1 MRRLLVI
8 GLLVLAPQAGEAQRV
23 QPEIRFETLG
33 PDPYQGLLGLALHVP
48 AGRYVRVGFGGTGF
62 AIGRADLIAR
72 FTFDPYRQQRW
83 ALSIGGGV
91 SYDYDRGPLLA
102 VHSDLEG
109 PLARGVTPFISA
121 GLAGGP
127 RFAVGVRRGFRNHR

>member
-1 MRRLLVI
+1 MRRVLLIV
-8 GLLVLAPQAGEAQRV
+8 VAFFAPQVVQAQRV
-23 QPEIRFETLG
+23 QPEIRFEALG
-33 PDPYQGLLGLALHVP
+33 PDRYQGLLGLALHFP

-62 AIGRADLIAR
+62 AIGRTDLIAR

-91 SYDYDRGPLLA
+91 SYDYHRGPLLA
-102 VHSDLEG
+102 VHSDIEG
-109 PLARGVTPFISA
+109 PLAKNVTPFISA

-127 RFAVGVRRGFRNHR
+127 RFAIGVRRGFRNHR

>member
-1 MRRLLVI
+1 MRRHLVI
-8 GLLVLAPQAGEAQRV
+8 ALALLAPHAVAAQRV

-48 AGRYVRVGFGGTGF
+48 AGRYVRVGLGGTGF
-62 AIGRADLIAR
+62 AVGRTDLIAR

-83 ALSIGGGV
+83 ALSVGGGV
-91 SYDYDRGPLLA
+91 SYDYDRKALLA

-109 PLARGVTPFISA
+109 PLWRGVTPFISA

-127 RFAVGVRRGFRNHR
+127 RFAVGVRRGFRNRR

>member
-8 GLLVLAPQAGEAQRV
+8 GLIVLAPQAGEAQRV

-62 AIGRADLIAR
+62 AIGRTELIAR

-91 SYDYDRGPLLA
+91 SYDHDRGPLLA

-109 PLARGVTPFISA
+109 PLVRDVTPFVSA

-127 RFAVGVRRGFRNHR
+127 RFAIGVRRGFRNHR

>member
-1 MRRLLVI
+1 MKRLIVI
-8 GLLVLAPQAGEAQRV
+8 ALLASASQLEAQRL

-33 PDPYQGLLGLALHVP
+33 PDPYRGLLGLALHFP
-48 AGRYVRVGFGGTGF
+48 AGRYVRVGIGGSGVAT
-62 AIGRADLIAR
+62 GRADLIAR

-83 ALSIGGGV
+83 ALSVGGGV
-91 SYDYDRGPLLA
+91 SHDFERGPLLA

-109 PLARGVTPFISA
+109 PLVKNVTPFISA

-127 RFAVGVRRGFRNHR
+127 RFAAGVRRGFRNHR

>member
-1 MRRLLVI
+1 MRRLLLI
-8 GLLVLAPQAGEAQRV
+8 ALVVFAPTAAGAQRV

-33 PDPYQGLLGLALHVP
+33 SDPYQGLLGLALHFP
-48 AGRYVRVGFGGTGF
+48 AGRYVRIGFGGTGF
-62 AIGRADLIAR
+62 AIGRTDLIAR

-83 ALSIGGGV
+83 ALSVGGGV
-91 SYDYDRGPLLA
+91 IYDYDRGPLLA

-109 PLARGVTPFISA
+109 PLAKSVTPFISA

-127 RFAVGVRRGFRNHR
+127 RFAIGVRRGFRNHR